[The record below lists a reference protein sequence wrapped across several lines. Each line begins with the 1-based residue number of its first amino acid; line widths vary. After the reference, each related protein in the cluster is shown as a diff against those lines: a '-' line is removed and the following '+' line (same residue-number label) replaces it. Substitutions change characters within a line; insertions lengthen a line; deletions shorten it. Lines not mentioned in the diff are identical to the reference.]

1 MASKPLPPTRDG
13 FRYHYVE
20 DDQYICD
27 KYEHHGSD
35 TLKRLSFTKKKSIS
49 PIVKLSENDRAPQLK
64 LDGDFRVTG
73 EKGYCMVRATHSINR
88 GKFYYE
94 IYIDKMNKE
103 KRDENDE
110 ISAARIGWG
119 QKYSNLQAPLGYDAY
134 GYSYRSRFG
143 TKFHD
148 AKGQSYDKCG
158 GYGQGDTIGCMI
170 ELPFGNK
177 RDLTEK
183 RHLPASIKNTGYI
196 INFKRK
202 DTQKIL
208 EEKDEPP
215 TDMKPLIG
223 SKISF
228 YKNGQ
233 YLGVAFENI
242 YEGFYYPS
250 ISLYKNCTVTVNF
263 GQQEFRFPPPQE
275 IDNKTGCK
283 RLWRP
288 AMDMGEI
295 GTIDDLLSDLLYIVE
310 QEQDPAGNKLEQLIK
325 KGSMN

>member
-1 MASKPLPPTRDG
+1 MTNKPLPPTRDG

-20 DDQYICD
+20 DDLYICD

-35 TLKRLSFTKKKSIS
+35 ALKRLSFTKKKSIL

-64 LDGDFRVTG
+64 LEGDFRVTG
-73 EKGYCMVRATHSINR
+73 EKGYCMVRATHSTNR

-94 IYIDKMNKE
+94 VTIDRINKE

-119 QKYSNLQAPLGYDAY
+119 QKYSNLQAPLGYDSY

-143 TKFHD
+143 TKFHE
-148 AKGQSYDKCG
+148 ARGKTYDRSG
-158 GYGQGDTIGCMI
+158 GYGQGDVIGCMI
-170 ELPFGNK
+170 ELPFGNEK
-177 RDLTEK
+177 NRTEGH
-183 RHLPASIKNTGYI
+183 HLPTSIKSAGYI

-202 DTQKIL
+202 DTHKIL

-215 TDMKPLIG
+215 VKMKPLSG

-233 YLGVAFENI
+233 FLGVAFEDI

-250 ISLYKNCTVTVNF
+250 ISLYKNCTVTANF
-263 GQQEFRFPPPQE
+263 GPEFRFPPPQQ
-275 IDNKTGCK
+275 IDDTGCK
-283 RLWRP
+283 LIWRP
-288 AMDMGEI
+288 ASDMGEL
-295 GTIDDLLSDLLYIVE
+295 GTIDDLLSDMLYIVE
-310 QEQDPAGNKLEQLIK
+310 QETDPSGNKLEQIIK
-325 KGSMN
+325 KGLMN